1 MGGDCHIHTERLTHS
16 VHITAQTNLQ
26 LHLSICKINKSKYEH
41 LGESGE
47 IFPEKMFPFDMD
59 ILGCS
64 GSIGGNSSLTQ
75 NTMAILSA
83 LFSRSYNYSKA
94 RGFDI

>member
-1 MGGDCHIHTERLTHS
+1 MNIFSES
-16 VHITAQTNLQ
+16 V
-26 LHLSICKINKSKYEH
+26 
-41 LGESGE
+41 E

-64 GSIGGNSSLTQ
+64 GSMGGNSSLTQ